1 MTEEVDA
8 DTTVSY
14 TVRELFEGVNR
25 RFDKQDTVL
34 DGISVRM
41 DGMATKEDLSKVHT
55 RLDGVEVRVGHIES
69 EQVSAAA
76 AAEAAAGEQKKF
88 RESIKWVIGAI
99 AVPVFASLIVI
110 VVQHH

>member
-1 MTEEVDA
+1 MTDPVQA
-8 DTTVSY
+8 DSQVSY
-14 TVRELFEGVNR
+14 TVRELFERVDT
-25 RFDKQDTVL
+25 RFDKQDAVL
-34 DGISVRM
+34 EGISLRM
-41 DGMATKEDLSKVHT
+41 DGMATKDDLSKVHN

>member
-1 MTEEVDA
+1 MTDPVQA
-8 DTTVSY
+8 DSQVSY
-14 TVRELFEGVNR
+14 TVREMFERVDT
-25 RFDKQDTVL
+25 RFDKQDAVL
-34 DGISVRM
+34 EGISLRM
-41 DGMATKEDLSKVHT
+41 DGMATKDDLSKVHN

-99 AVPVFASLIVI
+99 AVPVLASLIVI

>member
-1 MTEEVDA
+1 MTDPVQA
-8 DTTVSY
+8 DSQVSY
-14 TVRELFEGVNR
+14 TVRELFERVDT
-25 RFDKQDTVL
+25 RFDKQDAVL
-34 DGISVRM
+34 EGISLRM
-41 DGMATKEDLSKVHT
+41 DGMATKDDLSKVHN

-99 AVPVFASLIVI
+99 AVPVLASLIVI

>member
-1 MTEEVDA
+1 MTDPVQA
-8 DTTVSY
+8 DTQVSY
-14 TVRELFEGVNR
+14 TVRELFERVDT
-25 RFDKQDTVL
+25 RFDKQDAVL
-34 DGISVRM
+34 EGISLRM
-41 DGMATKEDLSKVHT
+41 DGMATKDDLSKVHN

-99 AVPVFASLIVI
+99 AVPVLASLIVI
-110 VVQHH
+110 VMQHH

>member
-1 MTEEVDA
+1 MSEEIDA

-55 RLDGVEVRVGHIES
+55 RLDGVETRVGHS
-69 EQVSAAA
+69 ENEQQMAAS
-76 AAEAAAGEQKKF
+76 AAEAAEAEQVKF
-88 RESIKWVIGAI
+88 RNSAKWIIGAI
-99 AVPVFASLIVI
+99 AMPIIASLIV
-110 VVQHH
+110 VLVRVH

>member
-1 MTEEVDA
+1 MSEEIDA

-41 DGMATKEDLSKVHT
+41 DGMATKDDLSKVHT
-55 RLDGVEVRVGHIES
+55 RLDGVETRVGHIES
-69 EQVSAAA
+69 EQQMAAS
-76 AAEAAAGEQKKF
+76 AAEAAEAEQARF
-88 RESIKWVIGAI
+88 RNSAKWIIGVVAMPI
-99 AVPVFASLIVI
+99 IASLIV
-110 VVQHH
+110 VLVRVH